1 MQIHLITGISGSG
14 KSVALR
20 AFEDSGYDSIDNL
33 PVPLLENLITAME
46 NEGHEFV
53 AVAIDARRGQSIAEL
68 PTLLEKIRKKHE
80 VRVLFLNADTNTLVQ
95 RFSETRRRHPLST
108 TVCAQQNQSATIIEA
123 IERERSL
130 LDPLREQAHSIDTSN
145 LPSHTLRAWIHE
157 LLKEKPNGL
166 TLILE
171 SFGFKKGVPSEA
183 DLVFDVRCLPNPHY
197 DNVLRPLTGHDEPVK
212 AFLRELPA
220 VKSME
225 EDIIH
230 FIEKWLP
237 SYIADGRSYLTVAI
251 GCTGGQHR
259 SVFLVDQLMVY
270 FSKQSALYS
279 QIDLIERHRE
289 LDSKTLTT
297 A

>member
-14 KSVALR
+14 KSVALK
-20 AFEDSGYDSIDNL
+20 AFEDSGYDCVDNL

-68 PTLLEKIRKKHE
+68 PTLLETIRKKHD

-95 RFSETRRRHPLST
+95 RFSETRRRHPLSNP
-108 TVCAQQNQSATIIEA
+108 VSAQKNQSATIIEA
-123 IERERSL
+123 IEHERNL
-130 LDPLREQAHSIDTSN
+130 LDPLREQAHSIDTSD

-197 DNVLRPLTGHDEPVK
+197 DKVLRPLTGHDEPVK
-212 AFLRELPA
+212 AFLRELPV

-225 EDIIH
+225 EDIIG

-237 SYIADGRSYLTVAI
+237 SYIADGRSYLTIAI

-259 SVFLVDQLMVY
+259 SVFLVDQLMTY
-270 FSKQSALYS
+270 FSKKSGPHS
-279 QIDLIERHRE
+279 RIDLIQRHRE
-289 LDSKTLTT
+289 LDSTPPKV